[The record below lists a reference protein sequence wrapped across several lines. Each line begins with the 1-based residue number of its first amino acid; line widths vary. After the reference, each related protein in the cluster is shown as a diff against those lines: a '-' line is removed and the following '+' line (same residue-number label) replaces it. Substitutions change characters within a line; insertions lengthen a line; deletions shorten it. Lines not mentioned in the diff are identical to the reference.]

1 MPANTPNS
9 DCDLPNTQNIYK
21 VTPEDFPVHCPMP
34 GSSLW
39 NSHPRVYLPVEK
51 TGQAKCIYCG
61 AEYVLDTAPHHE

>member
-1 MPANTPNS
+1 MPAKNS
-9 DCDLPNTQNIYK
+9 PQDLEQPNTQNIYK
-21 VTPEDFPVHCPMP
+21 VSREDLPIHCPMP

-61 AEYVLDTAPHHE
+61 AEYVLDAASRAE

>member
-1 MPANTPNS
+1 MGAKNKS
-9 DCDLPNTQNIYK
+9 EDLDLPNTQNIYK
-21 VTPEDFPVHCPMP
+21 VTRDDLPIHCPMP

-61 AEYVLDTAPHHE
+61 AEYVLDTTSRVE